1 MDKKRKTRNYILAFI
16 ASLFIVA
23 LIFFGFRFISL
34 WQQSN
39 APRPMVLIHRPYNN
53 QEVSLEDG
61 IAIHSTARA
70 EDGIS
75 RMELWVDGKFIT
87 AQDAPESGPISPLIL
102 HSNWQPIGEG
112 THEII
117 VRAYDENNNQGIG
130 SILITALSTSELPEV
145 AYNPFDEEVD
155 LSETEDAG
163 EESSDDTPPS
173 TEDSP
178 PPPSGSGGPGHFEI
192 PAEEGAPPTEDAPA
206 PYLHLAD
213 FTLMSI
219 FDFAPI
225 GEEGSQDPLATN
237 NMLELETLSLTTDS
251 AYEGVHCYIGLGDNP
266 PRWVPD
272 TDSDQSTDE
281 NFTMIEPG
289 RWNVADSGS
298 HQIYWDVSQP
308 APFSVTCVAQ
318 SGGGTEAIDLGQV
331 EFIIQPSEFDG
342 ITRNINASDEGSFEL
357 AYKITQGNLTAKD
370 EDESIPIPYNL
381 RINDRRQELEWD
393 WDPGEEGES
402 AGVVGFLI
410 FVNDNL
416 VFTISGR
423 EVRAVRLPYVWFSP
437 PCRAGYDFTVRA
449 YKSPYPDNDY
459 SLSSEIIS
467 IPDPSDPAR
476 TDCQPEFIVE
486 FHTLTTGEFSGDG
499 RDNNWADLV
508 GPVSGYFFAN
518 DQDVNFQGV
527 DMQPNRSFDLH
538 DLIYETTG
546 TMASFILEP
555 VPGENNRLG
564 FDLAIYRGWDGY
576 DDFCTI
582 ALYHDY
588 SYNQLME
595 YGYFEETLYSH
606 EDDGRKCQI
615 TYTIRLLGGSAF
627 GTGNPDFIPLP
638 WLDVVDLQLEAYDG
652 NLIVSLQNT
661 GSASWANQDLRMR
674 FDNRESSWQSTH
686 FEEMFVLEA
695 GEIKEITTDIRGLN
709 FSQIC
714 VILDPEN
721 AVLELYESTGAL
733 NHATTPYCPQRPD
746 LRITDAIYDFESNIL
761 RVHIWNTGE
770 NTGSFGSSDFDVRD
784 LMIKIE
790 SSSTSDE
797 HQVGPDFFGDTVIR
811 RGSDMWF
818 EIPIRPSTRAW
829 MDDGYTV
836 IIDPD
841 DWVSETNEDNNE
853 LEIRGGETVRVVWS
867 GMNLKWYPNSFQE
880 CTNYGRWNSNSV
892 DVNVSVNASSDYSNQ
907 RITSWSWN
915 GRVSE
920 SDLYL
925 PAESHSG
932 NTWNPESHTTEFFIR
947 GEEDIVISV
956 NGEQSTHSMG
966 SSTGT
971 FSSDVNWLA
980 INHITPSGA
989 CLARNSDGDLLRG
1002 ISISVS
1008 PTYRNFSGC
1017 MNPWVVY
1024 INVCTVAD

>member
-1 MDKKRKTRNYILAFI
+1 MDKKRKIRNYLLAFI
-16 ASLFIVA
+16 VFLLLAA

-34 WQQSN
+34 WRQSN
-39 APRPMVLIHRPYNN
+39 APLPMVLIHRPYNN

-87 AQDAPESGPISPLIL
+87 SQEAPESGPISPLIL
-102 HSNWQPIGEG
+102 HSNWLPKGEG

-117 VRAYDENNNQGIG
+117 VRAYDEKNNQGIG
-130 SILITALSTSELPEV
+130 SILITVLSTDELPEV
-145 AYNPFDEEVD
+145 AYNPFEEEVESSD
-155 LSETEDAG
+155 TEDAG
-163 EESSDDTPPS
+163 EESSEETPPAS
-173 TEDSP
+173 DGS
-178 PPPSGSGGPGHFEI
+178 PPPSGGGDGHAEV
-192 PAEEGAPPTEDAPA
+192 PAEEGSPPTDDAPP
-206 PYLHLAD
+206 PYLQLAD

-225 GEEGSQDPLATN
+225 GEEGDQDPLSTN
-237 NMLELETLSLTTDS
+237 NMLELETLSLTTDGV
-251 AYEGVHCYIGLGDNP
+251 YEGVHCYIGLGENS
-266 PRWVPD
+266 PRWYPD
-272 TDSDQSTDE
+272 TDFDQSTDE
-281 NFTMIEPG
+281 NFSMIEPG
-289 RWNVADSGS
+289 RWDVADSVS
-298 HQIYWDVSQP
+298 YQIYWDVSQP
-308 APFSVTCVAQ
+308 APFTVSCVAHTN
-318 SGGGTEAIDLGQV
+318 GGTEAISLGLV
-331 EFIIQPSEFDG
+331 EVIIQPSEFDG
-342 ITRNINASDEGSFEL
+342 ITRSISASDEGSFEL
-357 AYKITQGNLTAKD
+357 AYRITQGSLTTKD

-437 PCRAGYDFTVRA
+437 PCRAGYDLTVRA

-459 SLSSEIIS
+459 SVSSEIIS

-499 RDNNWADLV
+499 RPNNWAGLV

-527 DMQPNRSFDLH
+527 DMQPNRSFDLP

-555 VPGENNRLG
+555 VPGENVRVG
-564 FDLAIYRGWDGY
+564 FDLAIYRGWDGF
-576 DDFCTI
+576 DDFCTT

-588 SYNQLME
+588 SFNQLME

-606 EDDGRKCQI
+606 EDEGRKCQI
-615 TYTIRLLGGSAF
+615 TYTIRPLGGSAF

-638 WLDVVDLQLEAYDG
+638 WLDVVDMKLESMEA
-652 NLIVSLQNT
+652 NLIVEVRNT
-661 GSASWANQDLRMR
+661 GSAAWVNQDLRIH
-674 FDNRESSWQSTH
+674 FDNRESSWQADH
-686 FEEMFVLEA
+686 IEQDLVLEV
-695 GEIKEITTDIRGLN
+695 GESKEILTTIRGLN

-714 VILDPEN
+714 VTLDPDN
-721 AVLELYESTGAL
+721 SVLELYESTGAL
-733 NHATTPYCPQRPD
+733 YHATTPYCPQRPD
-746 LRITDAIYDFESNIL
+746 LRITDAVYDFETNNL

-784 LMIKIE
+784 LMIKID
-790 SSSTSDE
+790 SSTTSDE
-797 HQVGPDFFGDTVIR
+797 YRVGPDFFGETEIR
-811 RGSDMWF
+811 RGGDMWF
-818 EIPIRPSTRAW
+818 EIPVNAAARTW
-829 MDDGYTV
+829 MDEGYTV
-836 IIDPD
+836 IIDPE
-841 DWVSETNEDNNE
+841 DWVYETNEDNNE

-867 GMNLKWYPNSFQE
+867 GMHLKWYPTNALQE

-892 DVNVSVNASSDYSNQ
+892 DVNVSVNASSAYSDQ
-907 RITSWSWN
+907 RITSWSWD
-915 GRVSE
+915 GRVNE

-925 PAESHSG
+925 PAEMHSRYSWDS
-932 NTWNPESHTTEFFIR
+932 NARVAEFFIR

-956 NGEQSTHSMG
+956 NGEQGTHSMG

-980 INHITPSGA
+980 INHITPAGS
-989 CLARNSDGDLLRG
+989 CLARNSDGYLLRG
-1002 ISISVS
+1002 IPISVS
-1008 PTYRNFSGC
+1008 PTYHRFSGC
-1017 MNPWVVY
+1017 MNSWVVY
-1024 INVCTVAD
+1024 INVCTIAD